1 MWSDVKTEEEQ
12 KQEAVAPLVYL
23 PAPGWEG
30 GDGNGAGQATLVE
43 AIGGGLGIATGVAR
57 QSEAEAREKQI
68 LEKGFREGL
77 AKGRAEAEA
86 VLLQQR
92 ERISQSLQEFAR
104 EREKYFHQVEGEIVA
119 LALAIVRKILRREAH
134 TDPLLLAGLVRVALE
149 KMTEAQNVRMRVHPA
164 QVAAWQDHFAR
175 QTELPVTPEL
185 SGDASLAADQC
196 VLETQH
202 ETTEL
207 SLETQLKEIEQG
219 LLDLLAQRPEPK

>member
-1 MWSDVKTEEEQ
+1 MSSDVKTEEVS
-12 KQEAVAPLVYL
+12 KAEAVAPLVYL

-30 GDGNGAGQATLVE
+30 ADGNGGEQAALVE
-43 AIGGGLGIATGVAR
+43 MMGAGLGIATGVAR
-57 QSEAEAREKQI
+57 QSEAEAREKQL

-77 AKGRAEAEA
+77 AKGRAEAESA
-86 VLLQQR
+86 MLQQR
-92 ERISQSLQEFAR
+92 ERVSQALQEFRR

-164 QVAAWQDHFAR
+164 QIPAWQDYFAK
-175 QTELPVTPEL
+175 QTESPLAPEL

-196 VLETQH
+196 ALETQH